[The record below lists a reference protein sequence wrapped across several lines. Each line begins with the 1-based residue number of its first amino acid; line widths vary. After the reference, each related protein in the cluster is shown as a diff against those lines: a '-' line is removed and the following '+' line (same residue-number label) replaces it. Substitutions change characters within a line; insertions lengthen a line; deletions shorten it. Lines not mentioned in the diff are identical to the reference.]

1 MVPVPCLIIGG
12 VSGGNGVAHDASA
25 NASILGSMADIQRPG
40 LSHGVIHT
48 SHLQEVTHMDD
59 DGTWNFNRCDYWQP
73 GWSSTMSFINKTG
86 LSEELVVKA
95 DGMVR
100 C

>member
-1 MVPVPCLIIGG
+1 MTYSPVINQIGDMRKD
-12 VSGGNGVAHDASA
+12 SGAFR
-25 NASILGSMADIQRPG
+25 LGTGYAGYRNLG
-40 LSHGVIHT
+40 LSRGVIHT
-48 SHLQEVTHMDD
+48 SHLQEVAHMDD

-86 LSEELVVKA
+86 LSLELVVKA

-100 C
+100 F